1 MKSRVY
7 LILSFLCC
15 VNVSYAGEFYFN
27 DLNTELSHTAY
38 DINNDCYV
46 YMPDDLDTDC
56 AIALDVYT
64 HDGIQYIYRT
74 VKPHAYTKSK
84 PDAAVQAARE
94 RATQRAS
101 TYLQGVL
108 YYNPM
113 SPFFLNDGSIQVP
126 ASLRNLPIPVVQLCV
141 LQQREP
147 GTCGSRSVTNALAL
161 EELVSKGL
169 PITSKNIQYMSKK
182 YEYVHTKNG
191 LTMSDQLI
199 LASSLGLRTMYSLI
213 YLKNDPLYNS
223 QKLNKYPFTIIGT
236 TKLGLVNLYQESQVI
251 EEMVHTIAASK
262 NIVAH
267 FMCFLEGKKTNV
279 GHSVCISLVKRAG
292 YRPCIV
298 YMDSNN
304 GAIAEQ
310 SLVSAYISYLY
321 WQCLA

>member
-1 MKSRVY
+1 MKSR
-7 LILSFLCC
+7 LCFMLCILCC
-15 VNVSYAGEFYFN
+15 VQLSYTGEFSFN
-27 DLNTELSHTAY
+27 DFNTDLSY
-38 DINNDCYV
+38 VVNGMYNDGSCYI
-46 YMPDDLDTDC
+46 PDDPDADC
-56 AIALDVYT
+56 AVALDVST
-64 HDGIQYIYRT
+64 HEGMQYIYRT
-74 VKPHAYTKSK
+74 IKPHVYTKSK

-94 RATQRAS
+94 RATHRAS
-101 TYLQGVL
+101 KYLQGVL

-126 ASLRNLPIPVVQLCV
+126 ASLRAFPIPVMQLCV
-141 LQQREP
+141 IKQREP

-161 EELVSKGL
+161 EEIVYKGL
-169 PITSKNIQYMSKK
+169 PLTSKNLQSMSKK
-182 YEYVHTKNG
+182 YEYLHTKNG
-191 LTMSDQLI
+191 LTMSDQLS

-213 YLKNDPLYNS
+213 YLKQDPLHN
-223 QKLNKYPFTIIGT
+223 QRLNVYPFTIIGST
-236 TKLGLVNLYQESQVI
+236 ELGLVNLYQESQVI
-251 EEMVHTIAASK
+251 EAMVHKIAQSK

-267 FMCFLEGKKTNV
+267 FMCFLEGRQANV

-310 SLVSAYISYLY
+310 SQVSAYISYLY